1 MGFAKQF
8 VSTHLKPVIQRF
20 KPYLRWLILGA
31 TLFFIGSALRLHWHD
46 VQTLRIQATGWRW
59 LTASFSITLLAHLWT
74 GWVWVWILRNLG
86 QPASGQWG
94 MLVYLKTNIAK
105 YLPGNVWHLYGR
117 VVAAK
122 QAGIPTPAATLS
134 VLLEPLLMA
143 AAALLLALISAQKN
157 WGLQLLCLVAVLAM
171 IHPRVLNP
179 LLQFARRLKGQ
190 SPEAKPSAELWIQ
203 TYPWQPLLGEFGF
216 VLLRGIGFLA
226 ALQALQP
233 IAPTQI
239 PATLSAFSIA
249 WVLGL
254 VIPGAP
260 GGIGVFEATAIGLL
274 ANQYPIGIIL
284 GGVAL
289 YRLMSLLAELIGAG
303 LAYLASMQAKD

>member
-1 MGFAKQF
+1 MGAAKQF
-8 VSTHLKPVIQRF
+8 FTTYLKPAIRRF
-20 KPYLRWLILGA
+20 KPYLRWLIFGA
-31 TLFFIGSALRLHWHD
+31 TLFFIGSTLRSHWHE
-46 VQTLRIQATGWRW
+46 VQTLRLRTAGWQW
-59 LTASFSITLLAHLWT
+59 LAASLGITLLAHCWT
-74 GWVWVWILRNLG
+74 GWVWSWILRSLG
-86 QPASGQWG
+86 LSASGLWSMQI
-94 MLVYLKTNIAK
+94 YLKTNIAK

-122 QAGIPTPAATLS
+122 QAGFPTSAATLS

-143 AAALLLALISAQKN
+143 AAALLLALMSAQKN
-157 WGLQLLCLVAVLAM
+157 WGLQVLALIAVLAA
-171 IHPRVLNP
+171 IHPKVLNP
-179 LLQFARRLKGQ
+179 LLQLASRFKGQ
-190 SPEAKPSAELWIQ
+190 TTAAQPSHELRIQ
-203 TYPWQPLLGEFGF
+203 SYPWQPLLGELGF

-233 IAPTQI
+233 IAPSQI
-239 PATLSAFSIA
+239 PATLSGFSIA

-274 ANQYPIGIIL
+274 TNQYPIGIIL

-289 YRLMSLLAELIGAG
+289 YRLVSLLAEVGGAG
-303 LAYLASMQAKD
+303 LAYLATMKPKG

>member
-1 MGFAKQF
+1 MGAAKQF
-8 VSTHLKPVIQRF
+8 FTTYLKPTIQRF
-20 KPYLRWLILGA
+20 KPYLRWLIFGA
-31 TLFFIGSALRLHWHD
+31 TLFFIGSTLRSHWHE
-46 VQTLRIQATGWRW
+46 VQTLRIGATGWRW
-59 LTASFSITLLAHLWT
+59 LAASLGITLLAHCWT
-74 GWVWVWILRNLG
+74 GWVWSWILRNLG
-86 QPASGQWG
+86 QPAAGLWA

-122 QAGIPTPAATLS
+122 QAGFPTSAATLS

-143 AAALLLALISAQKN
+143 ASALLLALLSAQKN
-157 WGLQLLCLVAVLAM
+157 WGLQMLCLIAVLAA
-171 IHPRVLNP
+171 IHPQVLNP
-179 LLQFARRLKGQ
+179 LLQLASRLKGQ
-190 SPEAKPSAELWIQ
+190 KAEAKSSTELRIQ
-203 TYPWQPLLGEFGF
+203 AYPWQPLLGEFGF

-226 ALQALQP
+226 ALYALQP
-233 IAPTQI
+233 IALTQI
-239 PATLSAFSIA
+239 PATLSGFSIA

-274 ANQYPIGIIL
+274 ANQYPISIIL

-289 YRLMSLLAELIGAG
+289 YRLISLFAELAGAG
-303 LAYLASMQAKD
+303 LAYLATLSVKP